1 MANEMVQAQQAPPA
15 VAIPPVTATV
25 LMGGYDPR
33 DGTLRALN
41 LDTLRQLQALVERL
55 HCLDRLDE
63 RQRVEAVIKA
73 GAAVGGVATKDLV
86 VPEGEVWFLNR
97 LTLVSPAESG
107 AGVGDIVQVNVR
119 VSRWPKTSADV
130 EKAYWPAD
138 RGTTAADTFNID
150 FASVGELG
158 EDLRLEAG
166 DKLTLVATLTG
177 AAAGADLTASLT
189 PYGRKGKKLI

>member
-55 HCLDRLDE
+55 YCLDRLDE

-73 GAAVGGVATKDLV
+73 GAAVGGVLS
-86 VPEGEVWFLNR
+86 EGLRTPSE
-97 LTLVSPAESG
+97 SPAKGLSKGCACTLLVIACLLYLLKPSLKPLIMGLIIAITMARPMMGMMRLMIDEISKVW
-107 AGVGDIVQVNVR
+107 AG
-119 VSRWPKTSADV
+119 
-130 EKAYWPAD
+130 
-138 RGTTAADTFNID
+138 
-150 FASVGELG
+150 
-158 EDLRLEAG
+158 
-166 DKLTLVATLTG
+166 
-177 AAAGADLTASLT
+177 LT
-189 PYGRKGKKLI
+189 PLP